1 MSEQQVEK
9 AALGWFEALG
19 FDTARGAD
27 LSPGAE
33 SSQRGSF
40 EQVVLE
46 PRLRSALHRINPN
59 LPDDAIEQ
67 AVRVVMRPPEP
78 MLEQNNRWLQRLLC
92 DGVDVEYRTASG
104 ETRGDKA
111 QLLSTEQ
118 FAENNWLVVNQ
129 FTVQCGNATRRPDL
143 VVFVNGLPLGVIE
156 LKDPTNERA
165 DLWTAYRQLQDYKEN
180 IPTLFTYNAL
190 LAISDGDRTRVGSL
204 TAGADRFAPWRATDT
219 DRTPG
224 EPTLETFIKGLFEPG
239 ACIDYLLHCVT
250 FEEDE
255 RSGAIIKMV
264 ATYHQFR
271 AVRRARAS
279 VKKALKAPAGQG
291 DGRGGVI
298 WHTQGSGKS
307 LTMLML
313 AGALIGDE
321 KLVNPTIV
329 VVTDRNDLD
338 GQLFGTFA
346 AGRALLRQV
355 PEQAESREDLSARL
369 NRASGGVVFT
379 TIQKFEERGAAV
391 SERANIVVMADE
403 AHRSQYGFLDGG
415 ARWMRDAIPN
425 ATFVGFTGTPLESD
439 DKSTPAVFGDYAD
452 IYDIRQAI
460 NDDATVPIFYEMR
473 LVKLVPDEQGVRE
486 AEEELQVR
494 LAAEADKEGQEAA
507 PHIRVPLEQLVGA
520 RERLQQVAQ
529 QIVEHFEQRRQ
540 VIEGKGMAVCMSR
553 QVCMDLYDEIIA
565 LRPDWHADD
574 DEAGFIKVIM
584 TGSASEG
591 ERVMQHSRSK
601 ARRDALARR
610 YKNPDDELRLVIVCD
625 MWLTGFDC
633 PPMHTMYLDK
643 PLAGHNLMQ
652 AIARVNRVFGDKPG
666 GVVVDFLGIAD
677 QLRDA
682 VQTYTQAGGEGSPV
696 EDIQNEA
703 VPLMER
709 QFEALKDFFNGLDYS
724 GFAGGDEGAQTRAL
738 TAGADYIFEQPDGK
752 QRFMNMVA
760 GLSKAFSLAV
770 PRPETEAIRD
780 DLAYFQAVRAAIRK
794 RLADDGPPPAPDN
807 RAAVRQVLSGAIAS
821 DGVIDLFQ
829 AAGLGGQD
837 VGILSEEFLGQL
849 AGMPQKNLAL
859 ETLRKLLNDQIRSR
873 ERVNIVQSQGFRESL
888 EAVLTRY
895 TNRAITTAQVIE
907 ELIGL
912 ARTIRDAVHRG
923 EETGLSEDELAFYDA
938 LASNKSAREVIADD
952 TLRKIAHELA
962 DRIKAKATLDWTQR
976 DTVRADMRRTV
987 RRLLAKYGYPPDAQE
1002 AATNLVIRQAELMA
1016 ESAVEQT

>member
-1 MSEQQVEK
+1 MNEDRVER

-19 FDTARGAD
+19 FDTAHGAD
-27 LSPGAE
+27 LSPDAV
-33 SSQRGSF
+33 SPQRGSF

-46 PRLRSALHRINPN
+46 SRLRSILRRVNPE
-59 LPDDAIEQ
+59 LPDEAIEQ

-78 MLEQNNRWLQRLLC
+78 TLEQNNRWLHRLLR

-111 QLLSTEQ
+111 RLLNTEHP
-118 FAENNWLVVNQ
+118 ANNDWLAVNQ

-143 VVFVNGLPLGVIE
+143 VVFVNGLPLVVVE
-156 LKDPTNERA
+156 LKDPSNEQA
-165 DLWTAYRQLQDYKEN
+165 DLWSAYRQLQDYKEK

-204 TAGADRFAPWRATDT
+204 TADADRFAPWRATDT
-219 DRTPG
+219 DRMPG

-239 ACIDYLLHCVT
+239 ACVDYLRHCIT

-255 RSGAIIKMV
+255 RSGAIIKKV
-264 ATYHQFR
+264 AAYHQFR

-279 VKKALKAPAGQG
+279 VKKALKAPAGRG

-313 AGALIGDE
+313 AGALISDE
-321 KLVNPTIV
+321 QLANPTVV

-346 AGRALLRQV
+346 TGRALLRQA

-369 NRASGGVVFT
+369 NRASGGVVFS

-391 SERANIVVMADE
+391 SDRANIVVLADE
-403 AHRSQYGFLDGG
+403 AHRSQYGFLEGG

-425 ATFVGFTGTPLESD
+425 ATFVGFTGTPLEGD

-460 NDDATVPIFYEMR
+460 NDNATVPIFYEMQ

-494 LAAEADKEGQEAA
+494 LAAEADKAGQEVA
-507 PHIRVPLEQLVGA
+507 PYIRVPLEQLVGA
-520 RERLQQVAQ
+520 RERLRQVAQ

-553 QVCMDLYDEIIA
+553 TICMDLYDQIIA

-584 TGSASEG
+584 TGSATEG
-591 ERVMQHSRSK
+591 ERVMQHARTK
-601 ARRDALARR
+601 ARREALARR
-610 YKNPDDELRLVIVCD
+610 YKDPDDDLRLVIVCD

-682 VQTYTQAGGEGSPV
+682 VQTYTQAGGEGRPV

-724 GFAGGDEGAQTRAL
+724 GFADGNEAAQIRAV
-738 TAGADYIFEQPDGK
+738 TAGADYIFEQTDGK
-752 QRFMNMVA
+752 QRFMDMVTS
-760 GLSKAFSLAV
+760 LSKAFSLAV

-794 RLADDGPPPAPDN
+794 RLADDGPPPGSDN

-859 ETLRKLLNDQIRSR
+859 ETLRKLLSDQIRSR

-938 LASNKSAREVIADD
+938 LASNESARQVIADEI
-952 TLRKIAHELA
+952 LRQIAHELS

-976 DTVRADMRRTV
+976 DSVRADMRRTV

-1002 AATNLVIRQAELMA
+1002 AATQLVIRQAELLA
-1016 ESAVEQT
+1016 ENAVA